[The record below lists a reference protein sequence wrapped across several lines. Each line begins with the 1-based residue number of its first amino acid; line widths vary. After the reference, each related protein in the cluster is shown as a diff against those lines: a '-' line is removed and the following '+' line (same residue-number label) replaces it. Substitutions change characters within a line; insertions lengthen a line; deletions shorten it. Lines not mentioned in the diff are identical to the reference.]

1 MVSSIT
7 LDSGGSSVKVC
18 PWMLPLAALL
28 PDGWWQL
35 ATVTW
40 ADPTPPHHRPLSPG
54 GQWRTGP
61 RHGTS
66 DPPGYSGSLPHPGAV
81 ALYRYYLLL
90 PLYTVP
96 LSSSARPRGDTRRWP
111 GGMWPP
117 ARLTTG
123 ATTAATTGVCTTTTP
138 ATVTT
143 TMAPGT
149 QRSHIPT
156 IELTAEVSTL
166 NHRLNIS
173 VYIHTNLHYIYLHKM
188 KNKFI
193 F

>member
-1 MVSSIT
+1 M
-7 LDSGGSSVKVC
+7 
-18 PWMLPLAALL
+18 
-28 PDGWWQL
+28 
-35 ATVTW
+35 
-40 ADPTPPHHRPLSPG
+40 
-54 GQWRTGP
+54 
-61 RHGTS
+61 
-66 DPPGYSGSLPHPGAV
+66 
-81 ALYRYYLLL
+81 
-90 PLYTVP
+90 P

-138 ATVTT
+138 ATATT

-173 VYIHTNLHYIYLHKM
+173 VYIYTNLHYIYLHKM

-193 F
+193 FQKVDSRLRTFTNQNVYANYGSRNLPFFILSGGTFYRKWPNLSQRIWRWSRKIFLPI